1 MQHENFQKKEKT
13 LDRTVTVW
21 IMMRLSIE
29 IHIKERRKSMKKKK
43 WIKIA
48 IGAAAALTG
57 VLLVCF
63 GEKIKTICVSL
74 NSFRDENL
82 AHTFQHT
89 PEIQPTKKISCGD
102 STFEFAKDRKSVV

>member
-1 MQHENFQKKEKT
+1 
-13 LDRTVTVW
+13 
-21 IMMRLSIE
+21 MMRLSIE

-102 STFEFAKDRKSVV
+102 STFEFAKDSKIGRASCRERV